1 MVHISDGV
9 LSGEVLAAGWLVTVV
24 ALALTLRRLR
34 AEEIPKLSLT
44 TAAFFVAS
52 LVHVPFGP
60 TSVHLIMNGL
70 VGVIL
75 GPLAFISVFIGL
87 VLQAFLFG
95 HGGIT
100 VIGVN
105 AMNMGLSALAAYAL
119 FRMSKM
125 ENKVQVGVL
134 GFLAGGLA
142 VALAV
147 ILTALVLFLAG
158 EEFTAVAIALL
169 IAHIPII
176 IIEAIIVGS
185 IVAFLLRI
193 KPEMLKLEV
202 SG

>member
-9 LSGEVLAAGWLVTVV
+9 LSGEVLAAGWIVTIAV
-24 ALALTLRRLR
+24 LALTLRKLK
-34 AEEIPKLSLT
+34 AEEIPKLSLI

-52 LVHVPFGP
+52 LIHIPVGP

-70 VGVIL
+70 AGVTL
-75 GPLAFISVFIGL
+75 GSLAFISIFIGL

-105 AMNMGLSALAAYAL
+105 AMNMGLSALAAYAI
-119 FRMSKM
+119 FRLG
-125 ENKVQVGVL
+125 NKKKRAQISLMG
-134 GFLAGGLA
+134 GLAGGVA

-147 ILTALVLFLAG
+147 ILTALVLLLTG
-158 EEFTAVAIALL
+158 EEFTGVIVALL

-176 IIEAIIVGS
+176 IIESIVIGS
-185 IVAFLLRI
+185 IIAFLLRV

-202 SG
+202 AE